1 MTEEVAKTPVRFAL
15 IEKSLSAEFRADFP
29 YYPEGLVRGDPG
41 GFLLT
46 QKYPDNVDSILQF
59 PMRSED
65 VWVVTFPK
73 CGTTWTQEMVWMI
86 THDCDTEAGKELLF
100 NRSPFIEFPYLGQVE
115 IKQSGGEQ
123 GFDVSTLM
131 TLEKI
136 AAMSSPRILKTHLPL
151 HLLPPGLVDTCKVV
165 YVARNPKDVIVSYFH
180 HHKLIKLH
188 HTTTDI
194 EKFADYFMK
203 DELYFSPFF
212 GHILEGWAKR
222 DHPNVLFLF
231 YEDMKR
237 NLRGEIDKV
246 CAFLGKS
253 LSEDQLQNLTK
264 HLQFDSCTKNPA
276 MNFETESGKF
286 IRKGKTGDWKNHFS
300 PELNSRIDQW
310 IAKSLEGSD
319 LKFTMELEYQ
329 D

>member
-1 MTEEVAKTPVRFAL
+1 MSDKDAETPVRFSL
-15 IEKSLSAEFRADFP
+15 LEKTLSADFLADFP
-29 YYPEGLVRGDPG
+29 NYVKGLVRGDPG

-46 QKYPDNVDSILQF
+46 QKYADSVDDYINF
-59 PMRSED
+59 PMQDED

-86 THDCDTEAGKELLF
+86 THNCDTEAAKKRLF
-100 NRSPFIEFPYLGQVE
+100 ERSPFIEFP
-115 IKQSGGEQ
+115 
-123 GFDVSTLM
+123 TLFHNDKESEEWPAW
-131 TLEKI
+131 TPEKLQ
-136 AAMSSPRILKTHLPL
+136 ALAPPRIIKTHLPFY
-151 HLLPPGLVDTCKVV
+151 LLPPRLTDTSKVV
-165 YVARNPKDVIVSYFH
+165 YVVRNPKDVIVSYFH
-180 HHKLIKLH
+180 HHRLIDLH
-188 HTTTDI
+188 AYKGDI
-194 EKFADYFMK
+194 EKFADYFMN
-203 DELYFSPFF
+203 DEVYYAPFF
-212 GHILEGWAKR
+212 GHILEGWAKK

-246 CAFLGKS
+246 CSFLGRT